1 MSTHLV
7 TMSHKLQS
15 FLRGHHHPILLDW
28 LDLRMHSG
36 LDEAAADG
44 EVKVN
49 RDAFRAGGGSNG
61 EVKVNRD
68 AFRAGGGSNGEVKVN
83 RDAFRAGG
91 GSNVDFDRY
100 DLNQASGHG

>member
-49 RDAFRAGGGSNG
+49 RDAFRAGGGSN
-61 EVKVNRD
+61 
-68 AFRAGGGSNGEVKVN
+68 
-83 RDAFRAGG
+83 
-91 GSNVDFDRY
+91 VDFDRY